1 MRAAL
6 LNEGEAKLHLE
17 DIVKPRPRRGEVLV
31 KVAAAG
37 VCHTDLH
44 VIKNEVKFP
53 KPAVLGHEISGI
65 VEETGDGVSGI
76 KPGDRVVCPFIMPC
90 GYCYYC
96 SRGMDDM
103 CENFFK
109 LNRLQ
114 GRLYDGETR
123 LRKHDGTPV
132 WMYSMA
138 GLAEYAVVPSTAV
151 FKLPEKAPLHK
162 SAILGCAVFTAYG
175 ALKNAASLRT
185 GESAAVVAVGGVGTS
200 LLYLASLTGVY
211 PLAAVDIRDE
221 KLEFAKKLGAS
232 HVINSQKEDVV
243 QKAQEITDGRGFDVV
258 FEAFGSS
265 QTVETALSLVRDG
278 GRVVLI
284 GIAPVGVRAG
294 FEITRLVRR
303 GIKITG
309 SYGARTRTD
318 MPEVLRLVEG
328 GRLNPEVLVSQQFRF
343 EEVNEAFE
351 KLGKGEIVARSIVRV
366 D

>member
-6 LNEGEAKLHLE
+6 LYEGDTKLRLE

-44 VIKNEVKFP
+44 VVKNEVKFP

-65 VEETGDGVSGI
+65 VEETGVDVQGI
-76 KPGDRVVCPFIMPC
+76 KPGDSVVCPFIIPC

-96 SRGMDDM
+96 SRGMDDL

-114 GRLYDGETR
+114 GKLYDGETR
-123 LRKHDGTPV
+123 LYKHDGTPV
-132 WMYSMA
+132 WMYSM
-138 GLAEYAVVPSTAV
+138 GGFAEYAVVPATAV
-151 FKLPEKAPLHK
+151 FKLPEKAPLHE

-175 ALKNAASLRT
+175 ALKNATSLRT
-185 GESAAVVAVGGVGTS
+185 SESVAVVAVGGVGTS
-200 LLYLASLTGVY
+200 LVNLASLMGAY
-211 PLAAVDIRDE
+211 PLAAVDIRDD
-221 KLEFAKKLGAS
+221 KLELAKRLGAT
-232 HVINSQKEDVV
+232 HVINSMKEDAV
-243 QKAQEITDGRGFDVV
+243 QKALEITDGRGFDVV
-258 FEAFGSS
+258 FEAYGSPH
-265 QTVETALSLVRDG
+265 TVETALNLVRDG
-278 GRVVLI
+278 GRVVLV
-284 GIAPVGVRAG
+284 GIAPVGTRAS

-303 GIKITG
+303 EIKLVG

-318 MPEVLRLVEG
+318 MPDLLKLVESG
-328 GRLNPEVLVSQQFRF
+328 KLKPEALVTMQFGF
-343 EEVNEAFE
+343 DEINEAFE
-351 KLGKGEIVARSIVRV
+351 KLGRGEIVARSIVKV